1 MLDRDSAL
9 SYADRVTQCPS
20 CAVPLAAD
28 ARFCSSCG
36 RAVVAT
42 LAEERRI
49 VTVLFGDV
57 VGFTTLAE
65 HLDPEQLKRL
75 VDNAFER
82 LVDDV
87 VAFGGRVDKL
97 LGDGILAL
105 FGAPVA
111 HEDDAE
117 RAVRAALRMQ
127 RSLGEFVARSNLDL
141 PLRMRIG
148 INTGE
153 VLVGTL
159 AGTDYTAMGDVV
171 NTASRLQEEAPPG
184 GVLVGEATYA
194 QTRGAIEY
202 GAPTELQP
210 RGREHSIVTWV
221 ALDVLAPPGSRQ
233 RRTDLRLVGR
243 ESELT
248 LARAAANLA
257 MRERRSLLLN
267 ISGESGVGKTRLV
280 DELLATPHN
289 PDPGEAAQAGGLAGA
304 TVLEGVCV
312 PYGVTN
318 VWSPVAGAL
327 IDHFEI
333 DPLMAID
340 ELRPI
345 VRTKAA
351 RALAADPSDA
361 DRFVEVF
368 LHLLGYESDLDRHDA
383 VCRRDAIHTTIA
395 RMVEAHASKGPL
407 VLWIDD
413 LQSADQVVIDLL
425 GHLAVSITRQPFVLI
440 TSMRPGGDVEWPP
453 SSDRISVVSM
463 VVHPLTRVDSDE
475 LALELLGELTDRGV
489 TDRRFLGTLFDRSGG
504 NPLFLQQLASVVAEE
519 GLASELPESLRALI
533 AARLDQLPMLE
544 RRALDNAATLGL
556 TGSIAGLGRF
566 AAAMKQ
572 DFDRS
577 LLASLEAKG
586 FLEVDG
592 QKWRFRSDSVRETA
606 YQRLTKASR
615 AQRHAGV
622 AASMAEHTPNALDD
636 LAHHSATA
644 AELVH
649 EIGPVAMV
657 PATISDDA
665 LRFLDAAID
674 RARQTGSQRLLVR
687 HTTRAI
693 GLLAA
698 DSNKSKSTSLERM
711 RLMLARCAGLTEL
724 RDYQRARVDIDI
736 VLADAVARR
745 DTVLEGSARKAL
757 GFLHHLHG
765 DQAEARAELGSS
777 IELLRAAGDV
787 EQLADAL
794 RQRGFMELFGGSL
807 VDAEWFLGEADAVYA
822 TLDDER
828 GRAYVEQHRAW
839 LAFLAGELELADER
853 LHRAADTLER
863 LGDRNGVGWAFG
875 LLAFVRFF
883 QRRFG
888 EAEDLAVIVGAE
900 ADQRGDDWAGAMMQ
914 TLMAD
919 LRLWS
924 GRLTDALGHAEQARN
939 RFRRLGDTF
948 GMVQALSALIRVQVA
963 LGRTVAR
970 LRTAEELLALADAS
984 PAGPLPLVA
993 VAGAAMHAGDARV
1006 ALDTIGRAEDDMVT
1020 RGTGHFEATVIRAIA
1035 CAQLGMVDEAVA
1047 AIESLSAEVRT
1058 FPFAGAASALV
1069 QWLAGDPVAA
1079 LREAAAVTAAPGA
1092 SYLDRAIAAV
1102 GASGAYSSL
1111 ADVDSAMAIL
1121 DNSLTESL
1129 AIGDVVA
1136 IALLQQAFARVTGLE
1151 HSSAPAADEVLGEG
1165 WRHVLEQL
1173 AVAESVR

>member
-9 SYADRVTQCPS
+9 PYADRVIQCPS

-49 VTVLFGDV
+49 VTVVFGDV

-127 RSLGEFVARSNLDL
+127 RSLGEFVARSNLDP

-221 ALDVLAPPGSRQ
+221 ALDALAPPGSRQ

-257 MRERRSLLLN
+257 LRERRSLLLN

-289 PDPGEAAQAGGLAGA
+289 PDPGEAAQAGGLAAA

-333 DPLMAID
+333 DPLMAVD
-340 ELRPI
+340 ELRSI

-351 RALAADPSDA
+351 RALAVDPSGADA

-368 LHLLGYESDLDRHDA
+368 LHLLGYESELDRNDP
-383 VCRRDAIHTTIA
+383 VCRRDAIHTTIV
-395 RMVEAHASKGPL
+395 RMVEAHANKGPL

-425 GHLAVSITRQPFVLI
+425 AHLAVSITRQPFVLI

-453 SSDRISVVSM
+453 SSDRISIVSM
-463 VVHPLTRVDSDE
+463 VVHPLTRDGSDE

-577 LLASLEAKG
+577 LLANLEAKG

-649 EIGPVAMV
+649 EIGTVDMV
-657 PATISDDA
+657 PATIRDDA

-693 GLLAA
+693 GLLAD
-698 DSNKSKSTSLERM
+698 DSSTSTERM

-736 VLADAVARR
+736 VLADAVARH

-807 VDAEWFLGEADAVYA
+807 VDAEWFLGEADASYSA
-822 TLDDER
+822 LDDER

-839 LAFLAGELELADER
+839 LAFLAGDLALADER
-853 LHRAADTLER
+853 LHRAAETLER

-900 ADQRGDDWAGAMMQ
+900 ADQRGDDWAAAMMQ

-939 RFRRLGDTF
+939 RFRRLGDPF

-970 LRTAEELLALADAS
+970 RRTAEELLALADAS
-984 PAGPLPLVA
+984 PSGPIPLLA

-1006 ALDTIGRAEDDMVT
+1006 ALDTIGRAEDDMVR
-1020 RGTGHFEATVIRAIA
+1020 RGTGHFEATVIHAIA
-1035 CAQLGMVDEAVA
+1035 CAQLDMVDEAVA
-1047 AIESLSAEVRT
+1047 AIESLSAEARA
-1058 FPFAGAASALV
+1058 FPFAGAAAALV

-1079 LREAAAVTAAPGA
+1079 LREAATVTAAMGA
-1092 SYLDRAIAAV
+1092 SYLDRAVAAV
-1102 GASGAYSSL
+1102 AASGAHSSL
-1111 ADVDSAMAIL
+1111 ADVAAATAVL
-1121 DNSLTESL
+1121 DDSLTESL

-1136 IALLQQAFARVTGLE
+1136 VALLQQAFARVTGLE
-1151 HSSAPAADEVLGEG
+1151 HPSATDTGEVLGEG
-1165 WRHVLEQL
+1165 WRHVLDQL